1 MCKKSRDHD
10 ASRARRRA
18 VGFVVVA
25 LATGLAGGSDAQQ
38 VDPAA
43 ADAAGRL
50 FTGARVIV
58 GDGRVIEDAAFLV
71 RGDRIVQVG
80 NAGEVPAPPGATVV
94 DLTGRTVMPALVNT
108 HAHLGWERYTSW
120 GSENFTREN
129 LIDHLYRHAYY
140 GVGTIISTGSD
151 REEIALEVRQAQRVG
166 EVAGARYLVSPGMG
180 IPGGG
185 PNPRFTNDAGWWGL
199 HGVSSPAEAREVV
212 RAEAARGIRILKI
225 WVDARDER
233 RGARVKLHPD
243 IYAAILD
250 EAQVRDVRVIAHA
263 TTLEDHKRL
272 VAAGARRFI
281 HMPYDVAVDD
291 EYLELVAAR
300 NVFIVP
306 TIGMVTRREPYRRPV
321 YEDPFFQEQVPEE
334 VVAMLREA
342 AAGPAGAV
350 GPRTAADEAR
360 ARLIRDNFLRL
371 RDHVILGTD
380 AGAVGDFFG
389 YADHLELEL
398 FVRLGMTPA
407 EAIVAATTRAAR
419 AFGLTDAGSIE
430 AGRRAD
436 FVVLGANPL
445 DDITHTREIAA
456 VYLRGVQVDRAAL
469 RGRWTGSAETGGR
482 PAQAGQERG
491 AADPEPVVF
500 RWVGTTAHAW
510 GAWVTP
516 GASVE
521 DWIEQAIP
529 LCAGE
534 DVCEINVFEGSEH
547 ATHEIPVPEANREG
561 LKWVLRYRRDE
572 TPRVVVEE
580 VLAEPGREPR
590 TWIFDR

>member
-1 MCKKSRDHD
+1 M
-10 ASRARRRA
+10 RR
-18 VGFVVVA
+18 GVA
-25 LATGLAGGSDAQQ
+25 WLVLALMAGIAGGANGQL
-38 VDPAA
+38 PAPPAPGSGA
-43 ADAAGRL
+43 AVRL
-50 FTGARVIV
+50 FTGGRVIV
-58 GDGRVIEDAAFLV
+58 GDGRIIEDAAFLV
-71 RGDRIVQVG
+71 RGDRIVRVG
-80 NAGEVPAPPGATVV
+80 NAGEVVAAPEATVV

-108 HAHLGWERYTSW
+108 HAHLGWERYSSW

-129 LIDHLYRHAYY
+129 LVDHLHRHAYY

-151 REEIALEVRQAQRVG
+151 LEEIALEVRQAQRVG
-166 EVAGARYLVSPGMG
+166 EVGGARYLVSPGLG

-250 EAQVRDVRVIAHA
+250 EAQVRDIRVIAHA

-272 VAAGARRFI
+272 IAAGARRFI
-281 HMPYDVAVDD
+281 HMPYDAAVDD

-342 AAGPAGAV
+342 AAGDSAAA
-350 GPRTAADEAR
+350 PRTAADEAR
-360 ARLIRDNFLRL
+360 ARLIRNNFLRL
-371 RDHVILGTD
+371 RDHVIMGTD

-407 EAIVAATTRAAR
+407 EAIATATTRAAR
-419 AFGLTDAGSIE
+419 AFGLTDTGSIE
-430 AGRRAD
+430 AGRSAD
-436 FVVLGANPL
+436 FLVLAANPL

-456 VYLRGVQVDRAAL
+456 VYLRGVEVDREAL
-469 RGRWTGSAETGGR
+469 RARWT
-482 PAQAGQERG
+482 
-491 AADPEPVVF
+491 DPEPVVF

-521 DWIEQAIP
+521 DWVEQAIP

-534 DVCEINVFEGSEH
+534 DICEINIFEGPEH
-547 ATHEIPVPEANREG
+547 ATHEIPVPEANRAG
-561 LKWVLRYRRDE
+561 LKWVLRYRRGE
-572 TPRVVVEE
+572 RPRVVVEE
-580 VLAEPGREPR
+580 MRTEPGRELR
-590 TWIFDR
+590 TWTFDR

>member
-1 MCKKSRDHD
+1 MREMSWVHD

-18 VGFVVVA
+18 IPLVVLA
-25 LATGLAGGSDAQQ
+25 LLTGIVRGADGQPP
-38 VDPAA
+38 DPAA
-43 ADAAGRL
+43 SSPAVQL
-50 FTGARVIV
+50 FTGGRVIV

-71 RGDRIVQVG
+71 RGDLIVRVG
-80 NAGEVPAPPGATVV
+80 NAGEVPAPPEASVV

-120 GSENFTREN
+120 GSENFTRDN
-129 LIDHLYRHAYY
+129 LIDHLHRHAYY

-151 REEIALEVRQAQRVG
+151 LEEIALEVRQEQQVG
-166 EVAGARYLVSPGMG
+166 EVGGARYRVSPGLG

-199 HGVSSPAEAREVV
+199 HGVTSPAEAREVV
-212 RAEAARGIRILKI
+212 RAEAARGVRILKI
-225 WVDARDER
+225 WVDTRDER

-250 EAQVRDVRVIAHA
+250 EAQVRDIRVIAHA

-272 VAAGARRFI
+272 IAAGARRFI
-281 HMPYDVAVDD
+281 HMPYDAAVDD
-291 EYLELVAAR
+291 EYLDLVAAR

-334 VVAMLREA
+334 VVAMLRES
-342 AAGPAGAV
+342 AAGDPDAA
-350 GPRTAADEAR
+350 GPRTAAAEAR
-360 ARLIRDNFLRL
+360 ARLIRNNFLRL
-371 RDHVILGTD
+371 REHVILGTD

-398 FVRLGMTPA
+398 FVRLGMTSA

-419 AFGLTDAGSIE
+419 AFGLTGTGSIE
-430 AGRRAD
+430 AGRSAD
-436 FVVLGANPL
+436 FMVLDADPL
-445 DDITHTREIAA
+445 DDITHTRRIAA
-456 VYLRGVQVDRAAL
+456 VYLRGVEVDRGAL
-469 RGRWTGSAETGGR
+469 RARWT
-482 PAQAGQERG
+482 
-491 AADPEPVVF
+491 DPEPVVF

-521 DWIEQAIP
+521 DWVAQAIP

-534 DVCEINVFEGSEH
+534 DICEINVFEGPEH
-547 ATHEIPVPEANREG
+547 ATHEIPVPEANRAG

-580 VLAEPGREPR
+580 VRTEPGREPR
-590 TWIFDR
+590 TWTFDR

>member
-1 MCKKSRDHD
+1 M
-10 ASRARRRA
+10 RR
-18 VGFVVVA
+18 GVA
-25 LATGLAGGSDAQQ
+25 WLVLALMAGIAGGANGQL
-38 VDPAA
+38 PAPPAPGSGA
-43 ADAAGRL
+43 AVRL
-50 FTGARVIV
+50 FTGGRVIV
-58 GDGRVIEDAAFLV
+58 GDGRIIEDAAFLV
-71 RGDRIVQVG
+71 RGDRIVRVG
-80 NAGEVPAPPGATVV
+80 NAGEVAAPPGASVV

-108 HAHLGWERYTSW
+108 HAHLGWEQYTSW

-129 LIDHLYRHAYY
+129 LVDHLHRHAYY

-151 REEIALEVRQAQRVG
+151 LEEIALEVRQAQRVG
-166 EVAGARYLVSPGMG
+166 EVAGARYLVSPGLG

-250 EAQVRDVRVIAHA
+250 EAQVRDIRVIAHA

-272 VAAGARRFI
+272 IAAGARRFI
-281 HMPYDVAVDD
+281 HMPYDAAVDD

-342 AAGPAGAV
+342 AAGDSAAA
-350 GPRTAADEAR
+350 PRTAADEAR
-360 ARLIRDNFLRL
+360 ARLIRNNFLRL
-371 RDHVILGTD
+371 RDHVIMGTD

-407 EAIVAATTRAAR
+407 EAIATATTRAAR
-419 AFGLTDAGSIE
+419 AFGLTDTGSIE
-430 AGRRAD
+430 AGRSAD
-436 FVVLGANPL
+436 FLVLDANPL

-456 VYLRGVQVDRAAL
+456 VYLRGVEVDREAL
-469 RGRWTGSAETGGR
+469 RARWT
-482 PAQAGQERG
+482 
-491 AADPEPVVF
+491 DPEPVVF

-521 DWIEQAIP
+521 DWVEQAIP

-534 DVCEINVFEGSEH
+534 DVCEINVFEGPEH
-547 ATHEIPVPEANREG
+547 ATHEIPVPEANRAG
-561 LKWVLRYRRDE
+561 LKWVLRYRRGE

-580 VLAEPGREPR
+580 MRTEPGREPR
-590 TWIFDR
+590 TWTFDR